1 MTTYKD
7 IDFNF
12 LPHPVTGDLVIKKDS
27 QAVKQALKNIILTN
41 FYERGFNVNLG
52 SNVRASLFENITELA
67 AIELRSNI
75 EIAIDN
81 FEPRADVIDVMVS
94 YDDDNT
100 LYVDIKYNILNTQA
114 DEVLRIELERVR

>member
-1 MTTYKD
+1 MATYKD

-12 LPHPVTGDLVIKKDS
+12 LPHPVSGDLVVKKDS

-41 FYERGFNVNLG
+41 FYERGFNTNLG

-67 AIELRSNI
+67 AIELRTNI
-75 EIAIDN
+75 ETAINN
-81 FEPRADVIDVMVS
+81 FEPRADIVEVHVS
-94 YDDDNT
+94 YDDNNT
-100 LYVDIKYNILNTQA
+100 LYADIQYNILNTQA